1 MKKNRPGW
9 SSFFEKTVIFF
20 LILGNCVIFRD
31 VEWCNFTNF
40 DAFALKWT
48 FVKITTVY
56 TTSFVVKVTFKFW
69 YYMPAF
75 RTNIKYSG
83 NNMYISIP
91 SINHVVV
98 AGSGKEKGGIHSK
111 NEIEKWLNE
120 GFKGNTLIFILF
132 LYDGIQCNLG
142 KTLRYSRV
150 LGVWKLENQ
159 WWYSLK
165 LGDFGDVK
173 GLRPLTSPKPPVSMK
188 PPLVSSFQPP
198 EHVKPQIFAQ
208 VSRKPS

>member
-1 MKKNRPGW
+1 M
-9 SSFFEKTVIFF
+9 SCYHATVLLSCKLDI
-20 LILGNCVIFRD
+20 D
-31 VEWCNFTNF
+31 
-40 DAFALKWT
+40 
-48 FVKITTVY
+48 
-56 TTSFVVKVTFKFW
+56 
-69 YYMPAF
+69 
-75 RTNIKYSG
+75 
-83 NNMYISIP
+83 
-91 SINHVVV
+91 
-98 AGSGKEKGGIHSK
+98 GIHSK

-132 LYDGIQCNLG
+132 LYDGIQRNLG
-142 KTLRYSRV
+142 EILRYSRV

-208 VSRKPS
+208 VSLKPSYKKKMSGFPLKLCGYVVKVYVYLCI

>member
-1 MKKNRPGW
+1 
-9 SSFFEKTVIFF
+9 
-20 LILGNCVIFRD
+20 
-31 VEWCNFTNF
+31 
-40 DAFALKWT
+40 
-48 FVKITTVY
+48 
-56 TTSFVVKVTFKFW
+56 
-69 YYMPAF
+69 
-75 RTNIKYSG
+75 
-83 NNMYISIP
+83 MYISIP

-132 LYDGIQCNLG
+132 LYDGIQWNLG
-142 KTLRYSRV
+142 KKLPYSRV

-188 PPLVSSFQPP
+188 PPLVSNY
-198 EHVKPQIFAQ
+198 PQKTWNPNFLPKFHWNRHKKKKSGFPLKILTNI
-208 VSRKPS
+208 VYPDHGCLHN